1 MDDIK
6 QASEETKEYMLKVGK
21 SFATIGLSMQKAMDS
36 IKRLNSSFNRFGAI
50 FHYHE
55 KQEEAVNTCVNLISI
70 LDPYWEGKEKTLRKM
85 AERRCAKAACD
96 FVSCLEEIHREI
108 YQGVV
113 IDTANKRK
121 IKEFKVFLLERGWM

>member
-1 MDDIK
+1 MD
-6 QASEETKEYMLKVGK
+6 ETKEYLVKIVE
-21 SFATIGLSMQKAMDS
+21 SFATIGIDMQRTKDA
-36 IKRLNSSFNRFGAI
+36 IAKLNSSFNRFGAI

-55 KQEEAVNTCVNLISI
+55 QQEKAVHTCINLIAI
-70 LDPYWEGKEKTLRKM
+70 LDPYWEGKEKILRKM

-113 IDTANKRK
+113 IDTDNKRK